1 MTFLGQQGSSPRGSL
16 RGGREIRPAFVAE
29 MPLAS
34 VCSSK
39 IAILELKLTGVK
51 TNKIHIPSFILLL
64 PALDGTEATL
74 VRRIPGYMLKGSSD
88 GSEVQKHDPSG
99 KKKIVSSCLN
109 AGKTRGTPA

>member
-1 MTFLGQQGSSPRGSL
+1 
-16 RGGREIRPAFVAE
+16 

-34 VCSSK
+34 ACSSE

-51 TNKIHIPSFILLL
+51 SNKIHIPPFILLL
-64 PALDGTEATL
+64 PALDGTEAAP
-74 VRRIPGYMLKGSSD
+74 VRRIPGSMLKGSF
-88 GSEVQKHDPSG
+88 GTALMVQRYRNTILV